1 MRGLPWVN
9 GLDTLQTYQ
18 DSRVLELV
26 SFESSVQINNWTYSF
41 PSNCNGTMFFR
52 PSTPQVTLQLFLTT
66 VSTGALVPVV
76 PGEWGARLFS
86 ISGVE
91 KYRVNNFKMYKEI
104 RSKFINLALK
114 TSSVTMLDSRNRAM
128 LWNLNMRQIMGSA
141 YDDYSVFK
149 LITHSIQPHQGAV
162 NPTANTY
169 HISIVYV
176 LSGLPWSSSSYPYLI
191 GIGNNDIYHKERKSI
206 IGLGALTTQPYREM
220 YIENFIDRPKQYSTL
235 VLTYNDVYG
244 NPLIS
249 ASAGVTLF
257 TNHVIQFTIIP
268 VE

>member
-1 MRGLPWVN
+1 
-9 GLDTLQTYQ
+9 
-18 DSRVLELV
+18 
-26 SFESSVQINNWTYSF
+26 
-41 PSNCNGTMFFR
+41 MFFR

-66 VSTGALVPVV
+66 VSTGALVTVV

-86 ISGVE
+86 ISGIE

-104 RSKFINLALK
+104 GSKFINFVLK
-114 TSSVTMLDSRNRAM
+114 TSSATMLDTRNRAFA
-128 LWNLNMRQIMGSA
+128 WNNLNMSEIMGSA
-141 YDDYSVFK
+141 YNDYSMFK

-169 HISIVYV
+169 QISIVYV

-191 GIGNNDIYHKERKSI
+191 GIGNNDIYHKEQKSI

-220 YIENFIDRPKQYSTL
+220 YIENFIDRPKQFSTI

-244 NPLIS
+244 TPIIS

-268 VE
+268 VK